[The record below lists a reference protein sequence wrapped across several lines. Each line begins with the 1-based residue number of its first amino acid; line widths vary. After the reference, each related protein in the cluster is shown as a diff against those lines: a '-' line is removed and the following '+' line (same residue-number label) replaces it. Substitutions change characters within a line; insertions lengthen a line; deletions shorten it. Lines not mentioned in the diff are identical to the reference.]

1 MKQVLAIPY
10 EMRNNIGYPLKYDSK
25 YKVAY
30 FEGEELPDFLKD
42 FLPQIFSYDWHIN
55 NKLNKTKPVFSY
67 KQIWKAKDH
76 QKEAC
81 ALMQAAYKK
90 NFPGFLLADD
100 VGLGKTISALIFA
113 LNNKDIKNILIVCPV
128 AIMAHWRKTLI
139 NLGVN
144 SNKDILIINYERLGK
159 LFESEQPNKLT
170 STKIKGKQKRIAREL
185 AAPEYD
191 LILWDES
198 HKCKNVTSARTQL
211 AEKLTA
217 KANFCIWLSATA
229 GQTPLELSYLKRL
242 LAKKTKSTLSSMKEF
257 EVWCKEQGLGV
268 YKGAF
273 GAWKWDGEQKDIDK
287 IKEWLFQGDVPC
299 GIRRRPQEIA
309 GWKEFERNLYSIS
322 LDEKDFYAYQ
332 KSWADFKAEEIDKVK
347 KKKVVKEKSNA
358 LVDSLRFRQKSSW
371 IKIDSTVDF
380 ILDLLEKGKQVA
392 VSVEFKETQFKIAE
406 ILCKKKINVAII
418 NGSQNEK
425 EKESNRIA
433 FQKGEC
439 PVVLFTVVEGI
450 SLHQREYND
459 VPRILL
465 IHDFRWS
472 AIQMAQIE
480 GRCHRDGQFS
490 PCYWLYAEGT
500 KDEDIGNILIKR
512 VKNMKEMMGDD
523 TSLLKEIMDVFLKQ

>member
-1 MKQVLAIPY
+1 MKQVLVIPY
-10 EMRNNIGYPLKYDSK
+10 EMRNNIGFPLKYDAK
-25 YKVAY
+25 NKIIY
-30 FEGEELPDFLKD
+30 FEGEILPELLKD
-42 FLPQIFSYDWHIN
+42 FLPQIFSYEWHIN
-55 NKLNKTKPVFSY
+55 NKINKRKTKYEY
-67 KQIWKAKDH
+67 KAIWSPKEH
-76 QKEAC
+76 QKKAC
-81 ALMQAAYKK
+81 ELMFLAYNK

-113 LNNKDIKNILIVCPV
+113 LNNKILNKILIVSPV
-128 AIMAHWRKTLI
+128 AVMAHWRQTLI

-144 SNKDILIINYERLGK
+144 DKKEILIINYERLGK
-159 LFESEQPNKLT
+159 LFESENPAKLT
-170 STKIKGKQKRIAREL
+170 STKTKGKQKRIAREL
-185 AAPEYD
+185 AAPQYD

-198 HKCKNVTSARTQL
+198 HKCKNITSARTQL

-217 KANFCIWLSATA
+217 KSNFCIWLSATA

-257 EVWCKEQGLGV
+257 EIWCKEQGLGV

-273 GAWKWDGEQKDIDK
+273 GAWKWDGEQKDINK
-287 IKEWLFQGDVPC
+287 IKEWLFEGDVPC

-322 LDEKDFYAYQ
+322 LDEKNFYAYQ
-332 KSWADFKAEEIDKVK
+332 KNWSDFKTEEIDKVK
-347 KKKVVKEKSNA
+347 KKRTVKEKSNA

-371 IKIDSTVDF
+371 VKIDSTVDI
-380 ILDLLEKGKQVA
+380 ILDLIEKGKQVA
-392 VSVEFKETQFKIAE
+392 VSVEFKETQLKIAE
-406 ILCKKKINVAII
+406 ILTKKKINVAII

-425 EKESNRIA
+425 EKEANRLS

-439 PVVLFTVVEGI
+439 PVILFTVVEGI
-450 SLHQREYND
+450 SLHQGEHNNIS
-459 VPRILL
+459 RILL

-500 KDEDIGNILIKR
+500 KDEDIGKILIQR

-523 TSLLKEIMDVFLKQ
+523 TSLLKEIMNVFLK